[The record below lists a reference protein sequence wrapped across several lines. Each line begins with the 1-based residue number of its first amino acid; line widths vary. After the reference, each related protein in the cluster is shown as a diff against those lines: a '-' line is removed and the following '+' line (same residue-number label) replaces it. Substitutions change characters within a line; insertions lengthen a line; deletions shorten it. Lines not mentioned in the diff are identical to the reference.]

1 MEINIRDDHVEV
13 EGYVNAVERN
23 SKPLHSRLGG
33 FVERIT
39 KGAFADAIQRN
50 SDIHVL
56 LNHDWT
62 RDLGSTAKG
71 NLELTEDSIG
81 LHARAEIY
89 DEDVINKAR
98 NGQLVGWSFGF
109 TDRDVENSTDEDTKL
124 PLRKV
129 RGLNLYEVSILD
141 NSKTPAYEGTVI
153 NSRDKQVQFFGVDMI
168 DKVNIR
174 ELEKPEKDNKL
185 IDYSKA
191 EAIISEMKGDE

>member
-89 DEDVINKAR
+89 DEDVITKAR

-174 ELEKPEKDNKL
+174 ELEKPEKDNKP

>member
-1 MEINIRDDHVEV
+1 MEVNIRNDHVEV

-23 SKPLHSRLGG
+23 SKPLNSRLGG
-33 FVERIT
+33 FVERIN
-39 KGAFADAIQRN
+39 KGAFADAIKQN

-71 NLELTEDSIG
+71 NLELNEDSIG

-98 NGQLVGWSFGF
+98 NGELVGWSFGF
-109 TDRDVENSTDEDTKL
+109 TDNDVDTETDPDTKL

-129 RGLNLYEVSILD
+129 RSLNLYEVSILD
-141 NSKTPAYEGTVI
+141 NSRTPAYEGTLI
-153 NSRDKQVQFFGVDMI
+153 NARDKQVQFYGVDMI
-168 DKVNIR
+168 DKVQVRDLEQN
-174 ELEKPEKDNKL
+174 EPKEKP

-191 EAIISEMKGDE
+191 EKIISEMKGDN

>member
-1 MEINIRDDHVEV
+1 MEVNIRADHVEI

-23 SKPLHSRLGG
+23 SKPLNSRLGR
-33 FVERIT
+33 FVERID
-39 KGAFADAIQRN
+39 KGAFNDAIQRN

-71 NLELTEDSIG
+71 NLELEEDNIG

-89 DEDVINKAR
+89 DKDVIEKAR
-98 NGQLVGWSFGF
+98 KHQLVGWSFGF
-109 TDRDVENSTDEDTKL
+109 TDKDVEEATDEETKL

-141 NSKTPAYEGTVI
+141 NSRTPAYVGTSI
-153 NSRDKQVQFFGVDMI
+153 NARNRQVNFLGADMI
-168 DKVNIR
+168 DKVNVR
-174 ELEKPEKDNKL
+174 ELEAPKEEPKE

-191 EAIISEMKGDE
+191 DELLSQIKGG

>member
-1 MEINIRDDHVEV
+1 MEVNIRADHVEI

-23 SKPLHSRLGG
+23 SKPLNSRLGR
-33 FVERIT
+33 FVERID
-39 KGAFADAIQRN
+39 KGAFNDAIQRN

-71 NLELTEDSIG
+71 NLELEEDNIG

-89 DEDVINKAR
+89 DKDVIEKAR
-98 NGQLVGWSFGF
+98 KHQLVGWSFGF
-109 TDRDVENSTDEDTKL
+109 TDKDVEEATDEETKL

-141 NSKTPAYEGTVI
+141 NSRTPAYVGTSI
-153 NSRDKQVQFFGVDMI
+153 SARNRQVNFLGADMI
-168 DKVNIR
+168 DKVNVR
-174 ELEKPEKDNKL
+174 ELEAPKEENKE

-191 EAIISEMKGDE
+191 DELLSQIKEG

>member
-1 MEINIRDDHVEV
+1 MEVNIRADHVEI

-23 SKPLHSRLGG
+23 SKPLNSRLGR
-33 FVERIT
+33 FVERID
-39 KGAFADAIQRN
+39 KGAFNDAIQRN

-71 NLELTEDSIG
+71 NLELEEDNIG

-89 DEDVINKAR
+89 DKDVIEKAR
-98 NGQLVGWSFGF
+98 KHQLVGWSFGF
-109 TDRDVENSTDEDTKL
+109 TDKDVEEATDEETKL

-141 NSKTPAYEGTVI
+141 NSRTPAYVGTSI
-153 NSRDKQVQFFGVDMI
+153 NARNSQVNFLGADMI
-168 DKVNIR
+168 DKVNVR
-174 ELEKPEKDNKL
+174 ELEAPKEEPKE

-191 EAIISEMKGDE
+191 DELLSQIKGG

>member
-174 ELEKPEKDNKL
+174 ELEKPEKDNKP